1 MSNVGNAEILQIVEA
16 VSRERGIPRANLIDA
31 MEQAVQV
38 AGRKKY
44 GHEHNIKAEINQN
57 TGEIILYR
65 ALKIVTKVENTFT
78 EIALS
83 DVN

>member
-16 VSRERGIPRANLIDA
+16 VSRERGISRTNLIEA

-44 GHEHNIKAEINQN
+44 GNEHNIKAEINQN

-65 ALKIVTKVENTFT
+65 VLRVVQKVENTT
-78 EIALS
+78 
-83 DVN
+83 